1 MVIAIIST
9 FGVDIGEDAFDEYL
23 IILGIVCTYIFIK
36 KIRKRG

>member
-9 FGVDIGEDAFDEYL
+9 FGVDIGEDAFNEYL
-23 IILGIVCTYIFIK
+23 IILGIICTYIFIK